1 MSLADPIEPNP
12 QAAPTPTKPEWL
24 VGSDEGARAEAET
37 GPSTRRGDAGRRPEA
52 SPHAPT
58 ERPRLELVPPRDA
71 AKTASSSPEVSPGV
85 APEPPSAPEAS
96 AEDSAGKGA
105 WKAAASSVPR
115 LRQQPAAS
123 AQPAEAEAFQGFAQ
137 DTVMTK
143 GATIGGGPGGTA
155 SDPVG
160 EGANEDTMPLAED
173 PPFWV
178 QWIEQLRAL
187 PRPVM
192 IGAVVALALGAAAW
206 MFYPRGT
213 PGVSLAQ
220 IRQRPEAFEGRSVH
234 VNGRAGEAF
243 SVGESYVF
251 DLVQGR
257 DTIVVYSRTS
267 PPQLHQKV
275 GVDGTVSIGYL
286 DGVPRVA
293 VLENP

>member
-1 MSLADPIEPNP
+1 MSLAEPIEPNP
-12 QAAPTPTKPEWL
+12 QAAPTQTKPEWL
-24 VGSDEGARAEAET
+24 VGADEGARAEEES
-37 GPSTRRGDAGRRPEA
+37 GPRRPDA
-52 SPHAPT
+52 SRAPKPK
-58 ERPRLELVPPRDA
+58 PRLELMSAIDA
-71 AKTASSSPEVSPGV
+71 AETVVSPPAESPDV
-85 APEPPSAPEAS
+85 APEPPLAPEVA
-96 AEDSAGKGA
+96 ADDSAGKGA

-137 DTVMTK
+137 DAVM
-143 GATIGGGPGGTA
+143 GAVIVGGPGGP
-155 SDPVG
+155 DPAG
-160 EGANEDTMPLAED
+160 AGANADPDTMPLAED

-192 IGAVVALALGAAAW
+192 IGAAVALALGAAVW

-234 VNGRAGEAF
+234 VNGRAGESF
-243 SVGESYVF
+243 SVGGSYVF

-267 PPQLHQKV
+267 PPRMHQKV